1 MPGHAE
7 LACKLATG
15 NELISGMQAAR
26 GNGVAELLVQ
36 LRGQRLPGSRVEE
49 QVHPA
54 GLPSTWYGQ
63 TMPSWT
69 STADHLLPNVMV
81 CGSGEMPCSSGH
93 TATNRRPAG
102 GPHGPPLA
110 SRCGPPTNCFDPRGA
125 GKQRERRRTS
135 REHIQRMTN
144 DHG

>member
-1 MPGHAE
+1 VHGGHRMPGHAE

-36 LRGQRLPGSRVEE
+36 LHGQRLPGSGVEE

-54 GLPSTWYGQ
+54 GLPSAWYGQ

-81 CGSGEMPCSSGH
+81 CGSGEMPCFSVQS
-93 TATNRRPAG
+93 ATDRRPAG
-102 GPHGPPLA
+102 GPLSRPSAG
-110 SRCGPPTNCFDPRGA
+110 RCGSPAFCFYPRGST
-125 GKQRERRRTS
+125 KQRGRR
-135 REHIQRMTN
+135 
-144 DHG
+144 

>member
-36 LRGQRLPGSRVEE
+36 LHGQRLPGSGVEE

-54 GLPSTWYGQ
+54 GLPSAWYGQ

-69 STADHLLPNVMV
+69 STADHLLHSVLV

-93 TATNRRPAG
+93 TTNRRPAG
-102 GPHGPPLA
+102 GPTHPPA
-110 SRCGPPTNCFDPRGA
+110 SGGRCGSPAFVSTERFEATSGAPVTQPDPRQG
-125 GKQRERRRTS
+125 
-135 REHIQRMTN
+135 
-144 DHG
+144 